1 MSKIAIALFEASSPV
16 IITSHIGRSKTAVSA
31 LLSLA
36 EILAIPIVNACPTA
50 VNVPFSHPSYT
61 GVTYMSPGS
70 HWKGLAHA
78 DVILVLE
85 CDLPWILANDK
96 PQESARVFV
105 VDSGDPLK
113 LGIGYAHVSAELVCR
128 ADAEVAVSQIEG
140 LLRRMGIRPAGELWL
155 HDTINN
161 DSSAELRV
169 HARRVALADAHAALV
184 AAVDAAE
191 SAPPFLLSADSA
203 EPAFTFTAARLMS
216 TVRRVLGAATPSRG
230 ARTLVLNE
238 AISNYP
244 AVWQHLRPEIPGTL
258 ITSGGSSLGW
268 ALGAAVGASLG
279 GRRASAAG
287 SNLHDLIV
295 VIVGDGSFMFGV
307 PSSAYWMAKRY
318 QTVHTLHHHMETHN
332 LSSV

>member
-1 MSKIAIALFEASSPV
+1 M
-16 IITSHIGRSKTAVSA
+16 
-31 LLSLA
+31 
-36 EILAIPIVNACPTA
+36 
-50 VNVPFSHPSYT
+50 NVPFSHPSYT

-96 PQESARVFV
+96 PHESARVFV

-113 LGIGYAHVSAELVCR
+113 LGVGYAHVDAEIVCR
-128 ADAEVAVSQIEG
+128 ADAEVALGQIEG
-140 LLRRMGIRPAGELWL
+140 ALRGTGIRPAGEPWL
-155 HDTINN
+155 HGSISK
-161 DSSAELRV
+161 DSGAESRIQ
-169 HARRVALADAHAALV
+169 ARRVKLADAHAVLV
-184 AAVDAAE
+184 AALDVAE
-191 SAPPFLLSADSA
+191 HPPPFLLPAGSAG
-203 EPAFTFTAARLMS
+203 PAFTFTAPRLMS

-230 ARTLVLNE
+230 SRTLVLNE

-244 AVWQHLRPEIPGTL
+244 AVWQHLRPELPGTI

-279 GRRASAAG
+279 GRAG
-287 SNLHDLIV
+287 GTRSDLHELIV

-307 PSSAYWMAKRY
+307 PSSVYWMAKRY
-318 QTVHTLHHHMETHN
+318 QTVHSFHSDVETMSLYPCS
-332 LSSV
+332 LS